1 MRKTLVDIIDAIDG
15 TIIMTPM
22 LMAAI
27 EAMSNAKVPHNW
39 LFDATN
45 VEISWMLP
53 LLGSW
58 VSGFFDRYA

>member
-1 MRKTLVDIIDAIDG
+1 
-15 TIIMTPM
+15 MTPM
-22 LMAAI
+22 LLAAI
-27 EAMSNAKVPHNW
+27 DSMANSKVPNNW

-58 VSGFFDRYA
+58 VSGFFDRYL

>member
-1 MRKTLVDIIDAIDG
+1 
-15 TIIMTPM
+15 MTPM
-22 LMAAI
+22 LLAAI
-27 EAMSNAKVPHNW
+27 DAMANSKVPHNW

-58 VSGFFDRYA
+58 VSGFFDRYQ